1 MLIHLIADF
10 GQADLAFAEVVQ
22 RLKCYLPQAELLM
35 TSVPPFATLA
45 AGFCA
50 AQLALNPHPEG
61 MLIFHNVA
69 PRRDDARG
77 RRNND
82 GERLAVTFC
91 NGVTVVG
98 VNAGYAFS
106 FFKGE
111 APICAIDVPA
121 GGSQFRSRDIFP
133 QAVARLVSADAA
145 ISTPLNDAEVPD
157 VPAQR
162 VAYIDGFGNIK
173 TTIPA
178 GHYRA
183 GELLA
188 VTIGDTRLTLP
199 VSDASFAVPQG
210 QLTLAVGS
218 SGWQGRGGR
227 VQFMELFLRGGSAA
241 AHFGHPEPESAI
253 HITRLSR

>member
-10 GQADLAFAEVVQ
+10 GQGDLAFAEVAQ
-22 RLKCYLPQAELLM
+22 RLKYYLPQAELLV

-77 RRNND
+77 RCNND
-82 GERLAVTFC
+82 GERLAVTRC
-91 NGVTVVG
+91 NGVIVVG

-106 FFKGE
+106 FFKRE
-111 APICAIDVPA
+111 APIYWVDAPA

-133 QAVARLVSADAA
+133 QAIAQLLAGSATG
-145 ISTPLNDAEVPD
+145 TPLNDEHVPD
-157 VPAQR
+157 VPSHR
-162 VAYIDGFGNIK
+162 IAYIDGFGNIK

-178 GHYRA
+178 GDYRA
-183 GELLA
+183 GELLE
-188 VTIGDTRLTLP
+188 VTIGSTCLTLP

-218 SGWQGRGGR
+218 SGWQGRCGR

-241 AHFGHPEPESAI
+241 ARFGDPAPESPI
-253 HITRLSR
+253 QITRLGP